1 MALTRIPVST
11 STRDRLRKLASKAQ
25 TYDSLL
31 RRLLDD
37 AEARLI
43 YSREKRILE
52 SEEFVD
58 LDKV

>member
-1 MALTRIPVST
+1 MALTGIPASR

-25 TYDSLL
+25 TNDSLL

-43 YSREKRILE
+43 CSREKRILE

-58 LDKV
+58 LDKA

>member
-1 MALTRIPVST
+1 MALTRIPVSR

-31 RRLLDD
+31 RRFLDD

-58 LDKV
+58 LDKA

>member
-1 MALTRIPVST
+1 MAVTRIPVSR

-31 RRLLDD
+31 RRFLDD

-58 LDKV
+58 LDKA

>member
-58 LDKV
+58 LDKA

>member
-1 MALTRIPVST
+1 MALTRIPVSR

>member
-1 MALTRIPVST
+1 MALTGIPASR

-25 TYDSLL
+25 TYHSLL

-58 LDKV
+58 LDKA